1 MRFSPACPP
10 PPRFASLLPCSPS
23 RLLTPDGFSR
33 PLVSSRH
40 ARARARDCESPAPRP
55 PSRSRA
61 PSFLFLLSAAASSP
75 SLSAAPFA
83 RLDLTLL
90 LPSRAL
96 SSCSCSLFLL
106 VRPHRAFSS
115 TVRVRGHGAPL
126 RIISSRLPR
135 LALAPLSP
143 PFSAPSSSS
152 SLFLSACSPSAA
164 SSSFA
169 PYSILSLPL
178 GLADPPST
186 PFALSLPARAHA
198 AWYKLFQKFVLLL
211 LSLNH
216 SQRFE
221 ARDAHS
227 SPVQCATLFAPCRLR
242 QADDSEGDDGDNGS
256 WMSGASLVVPAERPG
271 SILRG

>member
-1 MRFSPACPP
+1 MPPSCRAPPHAFSHPTASLAPSSPLATRARAIASPLPHGHPPVVVPLLSSSFYPRPLPLLLYRRLLSRVSTSSSTSHPALSRPAPAPCSSSSAPTEHSHRPSVYEGTERLSVSSRLVSLDSLSRLSLLRSPLLLLPLLSFFLPALPP
-10 PPRFASLLPCSPS
+10 PPLLPSPPI
-23 RLLTPDGFSR
+23 R
-33 PLVSSRH
+33 
-40 ARARARDCESPAPRP
+40 
-55 PSRSRA
+55 
-61 PSFLFLLSAAASSP
+61 SSP
-75 SLSAAPFA
+75 S
-83 RLDLTLL
+83 
-90 LPSRAL
+90 
-96 SSCSCSLFLL
+96 
-106 VRPHRAFSS
+106 
-115 TVRVRGHGAPL
+115 
-126 RIISSRLPR
+126 
-135 LALAPLSP
+135 
-143 PFSAPSSSS
+143 
-152 SLFLSACSPSAA
+152 
-164 SSSFA
+164 
-169 PYSILSLPL
+169 PL

-186 PFALSLPARAHA
+186 PFAVSLPARAHA